1 MIMNLKD
8 INLRDNYKKWKKNLG
23 EYRCFFRS
31 TPFVSL
37 KTYSD
42 FVLDEYSIK
51 VSDNLVNQVLKEY
64 EDEYFIIV
72 DLNLNEILDL
82 ALILNNHYDIK
93 PILNINLLFNDFGL
107 VGTKEHISRLIYCSE
122 NLKEIQTKKYIM
134 FIPFDRYREE
144 MDDSEKKN
152 KLNNQYA
159 IGFDDLP
166 YEEFLKEL
174 GYKGIKIITRGNV
187 KEDLMDYINFLN
199 SKLEVKIVKVK

>member
-1 MIMNLKD
+1 MNLKD